1 MARLFVTDLD
11 GTLLSSNIALSGYS
25 AGKIKELIQS
35 GVNITYS
42 TSRSF
47 YTASMLLKDAGFKL
61 PCITFNGVYV
71 IMSETGEVVK
81 KNLLS
86 REIYDAVLGIGR
98 EMGLRPYIF
107 GKDSKGEEKLLYQ
120 HPDSEAQSRYIA
132 ERRKRNDKRLT
143 ADDGSCKLTELINI
157 NYLYPLDL
165 TQRLKSKIE
174 KECPRDISI
183 KVIRDIYNEGYFSL
197 EVSNKDA
204 NKGKMLEYTAD
215 LLKIPLE
222 DVTVFG
228 DQANDI
234 EMFEKAGTRVAV
246 ENAADELKAK
256 ADFITE
262 CNDRDGVVKYI
273 LKTLF

>member
-11 GTLLSSNIALSGYS
+11 GALLSSNIALSGYS

-98 EMGLRPYIF
+98 EMGFRPYIF
-107 GKDSKGEEKLLYQ
+107 GKNSKGEEKLLYRGS
-120 HPDSEAQSRYIA
+120 DSEAQSRYIA

-143 ADDGSCKLTELINI
+143 ADDGSCKLAELINI

-165 TQRLKSKIE
+165 TERLKSKIE
-174 KECPRDISI
+174 KECPKDISI

-234 EMFEKAGTRVAV
+234 EMFERAGTRVAV
-246 ENAADELKAK
+246 ENAADELKAT

>member
-71 IMSETGEVVK
+71 IMPETGEVVK

-98 EMGLRPYIF
+98 EMGFRPYIF
-107 GKDSKGEEKLLYQ
+107 GKNSKGEEKLLYRGS
-120 HPDSEAQSRYIA
+120 DSEAQSRYIA

-143 ADDGSCKLTELINI
+143 SDDGSCKLAELINI
-157 NYLYPLDL
+157 NYLYPLDG
-165 TQRLKSKIE
+165 TERLKSKIE